1 MFLFKTRKKEAEVD
15 SDGPRLNEKITGDY
29 VRLVSEEGHCVV
41 SLREALRRAKELQC
55 DLVEVTLNM
64 SHSRSCV

>member
-1 MFLFKTRKKEAEVD
+1 MISFCRYA
-15 SDGPRLNEKITGDY
+15 
-29 VRLVSEEGHCVV
+29 GHCVV

>member
-29 VRLVSEEGHCVV
+29 VRLVSEEGNILFQVFFSFGVWKVLDCT
-41 SLREALRRAKELQC
+41 K
-55 DLVEVTLNM
+55 
-64 SHSRSCV
+64 